1 MSQTGSSAALEARN
15 VSFSFRDPVVR
26 NLTLELTPGTVTGI
40 IGPNGS
46 GKTTVLRLL
55 CGVLQPASGSVL
67 LHERTPL
74 AALPRKEIARHIA
87 MVPQSPGDGSLLTVT
102 QFALQGRYPHLSLF
116 GFETARDEKITLEA
130 LDMAQLTRYRQ
141 TRVCEL
147 SGGEKQ
153 RLLLARALV
162 QESQIL
168 LVDELTANL
177 DINYQIEL
185 MRLVRRLTRERNLAT
200 LVVSHEIHLLASF
213 SDRIALMTEGTIL
226 IQGTVPQV
234 ITQDNLNRLFGL
246 EFQVRTTADG
256 RPEVLPVIEER
267 RLV

>member
-1 MSQTGSSAALEARN
+1 MSQTSHPAALEARN
-15 VSFSFRDPVVR
+15 ISFAFREPVVR
-26 NLTLELTPGTVTGI
+26 DLTLGLTRGTVTGI

-55 CGVLQPASGSVL
+55 CGILQPAAGSVL
-67 LHERTPL
+67 LHGGTPL
-74 AALPRKEIARHIA
+74 ATLPRREIARHIA
-87 MVPQSPGDGSLLTVT
+87 MVPQSPGDGSLLTVM
-102 QFALQGRYPHLSLF
+102 QFALQGRYAHMSRF
-116 GFETARDEKITLEA
+116 GFETARDEEITLEA
-130 LDMAQLTRYRQ
+130 LEMVQMTRYRQ

-147 SGGEKQ
+147 SGGERQ

-185 MRLVRRLTRERNLAT
+185 MRLIGRLTRERELAT

-213 SDRIALMTEGTIL
+213 SDRIALMKAGTIH
-226 IQGTVPQV
+226 IQGTVAKT
-234 ITQDNLNRLFGL
+234 ITQDNLNQLFGL
-246 EFQVRTTADG
+246 NFQVRTPADG
-256 RPEVLPVIEER
+256 RPEVLPVIEEWR
-267 RLV
+267 QP

>member
-1 MSQTGSSAALEARN
+1 MNQIGPTAALEARN
-15 VSFSFRDPVVR
+15 VSFSYRDPVVR
-26 NLTLELTPGTVTGI
+26 DLTLELTPGIVTGI

-55 CGVLQPASGSVL
+55 CGILQPAAGSVL
-67 LHERTPL
+67 LHGRTTL
-74 AALPRKEIARHIA
+74 GALPRKEIARHIA

-116 GFETARDEKITLEA
+116 GFETARDEEITLEA

-141 TRVCEL
+141 ARVCEL
-147 SGGEKQ
+147 SGGERQ

-185 MRLVRRLTRERNLAT
+185 MRLIRRLTRERRLAT
-200 LVVSHEIHLLASF
+200 LVVSHEIHLLAGF
-213 SDRIALMTEGTIL
+213 SDRIALMTAGTIYL
-226 IQGTVPQV
+226 QGTVPEV
-234 ITQDNLNRLFGL
+234 VTQENLKRLFGL
-246 EFQVRTTADG
+246 EFHVRVKGTG
-256 RPEVLPVIEER
+256 RPEVLPVIADPS
-267 RLV
+267 L